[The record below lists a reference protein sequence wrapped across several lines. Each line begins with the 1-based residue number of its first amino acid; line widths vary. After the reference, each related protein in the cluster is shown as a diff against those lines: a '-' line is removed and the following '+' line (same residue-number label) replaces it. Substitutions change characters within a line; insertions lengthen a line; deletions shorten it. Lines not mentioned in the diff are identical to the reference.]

1 MSHTR
6 ICIVRHGETAWN
18 AEKRIQG
25 HVDIPLAE
33 QGLLQA
39 EAAARW
45 LTRTPVDALYSSDL
59 LRAWQTAE
67 RIGAALGLPPS
78 PLTELRERRY
88 GIFEGVT
95 YEDAKTEHPVAYQI
109 LERRDADQ
117 EIPGGGESLRQVA
130 ARVTACLRR
139 IAAQHLGQTVVVVT
153 HGGVLDIVN
162 RFVRGNPLET
172 PRDFLIPN
180 TGLTWL
186 TVTGDDWVL
195 DAWGETSHLTDGAL
209 DEIDLPA

>member
-1 MSHTR
+1 MKPTK
-6 ICIVRHGETAWN
+6 ICVVRHGETAWN

-33 QGLLQA
+33 QGLVQA
-39 EAAARW
+39 GAAARW
-45 LTRTPVDALYSSDL
+45 LARMPVAALYSSDL

-67 RIGAALGLPPS
+67 PIGVALGLS
-78 PLTELRERRY
+78 PVPLPELRERRY

-95 YEDAKTEHPVAYQI
+95 YEDAKTRYPSAYQI
-109 LERRDADQ
+109 LEQRDADQ
-117 EIPGGGESLRQVA
+117 EIAGGGESLRQLA
-130 ARVTACLRR
+130 TRVIACLRR
-139 IAAQHLGQTVVVVT
+139 LAALHVGQTIVIVT

-186 TVTGDDWVL
+186 TVTDDNWVL

>member
-1 MSHTR
+1 MKPTK
-6 ICIVRHGETAWN
+6 ICVVRHGETAWN

-33 QGLLQA
+33 QGLVQA
-39 EAAARW
+39 GAAARW
-45 LTRTPVDALYSSDL
+45 LARVPVAALYSSDL

-67 RIGAALGLPPS
+67 PIGVALGLS
-78 PLTELRERRY
+78 PEPLPELRERRY

-95 YEDAKTEHPVAYQI
+95 YAAAKTEHPAVYYI
-109 LERRDADQ
+109 LEQRDVEQ
-117 EIPGGGESLRQVA
+117 EIPGGGESLRQLA
-130 ARVTACLRR
+130 TRVTDCLRR
-139 IAAQHLGQTVVVVT
+139 LAALHVGQTIVIVT

-172 PRDFLIPN
+172 PRDFQIPN
-180 TGLTWL
+180 AGLTWL
-186 TVTGDDWVL
+186 TVTGDEWVL
-195 DAWGETSHLTDGAL
+195 DAWGETSHLTDGTL